1 MRGSLVVLALAVT
14 PLVARVSRAQ
24 DDRRDDRR
32 DTRMAWR
39 DDRDQDRDQDKKC
52 RERKRGEGA
61 ERARDQR
68 ADPRERGNKDCVT
81 APPPAPQPPPPAP
94 QPPPPPPPVDTGTTS
109 ISGYLFHDLNTNGIF
124 DPDEIGLAGWTVQV
138 TGPVSQSTLSDG
150 NGFYSFS
157 GLPAGNYTLCVVPP
171 AGWNQTLPTSGASC
185 PNSFGYS
192 IVAPALVGDTSY
204 SDQNFGFLSV
214 Q

>member
-1 MRGSLVVLALAVT
+1 M
-14 PLVARVSRAQ
+14 
-24 DDRRDDRR
+24 
-32 DTRMAWR
+32 
-39 DDRDQDRDQDKKC
+39 
-52 RERKRGEGA
+52 
-61 ERARDQR
+61 
-68 ADPRERGNKDCVT
+68 
-81 APPPAPQPPPPAP
+81 
-94 QPPPPPPPVDTGTTS
+94 
-109 ISGYLFHDLNTNGIF
+109 
-124 DPDEIGLAGWTVQV
+124 QV

-171 AGWNQTLPTSGASC
+171 AGWNQTLPLSGAAC

-192 IVAPALVGDTSY
+192 IVAPALVGDTAY